1 MRSGIR
7 EELRGGCQTAEG
19 VKAQEQN
26 RITFSAPESQH
37 VRWGHI
43 KWPKS
48 EPKPDDY
55 NADYL
60 TLALNEEGEVF
71 IHPGLL
77 GVWGPIMAAA
87 DATFLWCPGEPKPML
102 VSVSWAIEMFPSQT
116 DWLREFAGN
125 VRRNMAKEKGEAK

>member
-1 MRSGIR
+1 MRSYVKK
-7 EELRGGCQTAEG
+7 ELPGGCQTAEG
-19 VKAQEQN
+19 AKAEEQAKV
-26 RITFSAPESQH
+26 TSPPSQRQQ
-37 VRWGHI
+37 VRLGHI
-43 KWPKS
+43 KWLKS

-60 TLALNEEGEVF
+60 TVALDDEGEVF